1 MIRFAQIKT
10 PVGDEVEIVLHS
22 ERTRSGFRYVITV
35 HDGPHDGEKATA
47 CNKGRAAELY
57 EDQCRRHRTGLMR
70 CSLCEGTGRIEFFE
84 DIWTVAGHSKADDV
98 FDLVFGRQI
107 DRCENFIVVLTHY

>member
-84 DIWTVAGHSKADDV
+84 DIWTVAGHSTRESSELCDECDQTGSVEDV
-98 FDLVFGRQI
+98 NL
-107 DRCENFIVVLTHY
+107 LP

>member
-47 CNKGRAAELY
+47 CNKGRAKELY
-57 EDQCRRHRTGLMR
+57 EDQCRRHQTGLMR
-70 CSLCEGTGRIEFFE
+70 CSLCDGTGVAEYFK
-84 DIWTVAGHSKADDV
+84 DIWTASGHSTDEWSEPCDECDQTGSVEDV
-98 FDLVFGRQI
+98 NL
-107 DRCENFIVVLTHY
+107 LP